1 MSLVLHFA
9 ARSDVGRVRSKN
21 DDSAY
26 AGRHLAVVADGM
38 GGHVGGDVASASTV
52 LDLAPLDATGYPDP
66 STVLPDEIQN
76 ANLILNDLVHAN
88 PKLAGMGTTCTAVL
102 LAGTT
107 LHLAHIGDSRA
118 YRLREDEFSQVTK
131 DHTFVQRLVD
141 EGRLHPD
148 DAESHPHKN
157 VLMRVLGDVD
167 ASPELDITALEV
179 TAGERWLLCSD
190 GLTAVVPPTVIESK
204 LRHGGD
210 LRDVVDELVEL
221 TLAGGA
227 PDNVTIVALEIVQ
240 SDEQD
245 PPETEPSSEALS
257 DEALAAA
264 TPARTGPV
272 SATLLRE
279 DLQSR
284 PHELVGAAD
293 LATQTGKIPI
303 VTRRSTEKRA
313 AALLTGGSPTRITG
327 SGGPAGLPA
336 PAAAATGAAAGVS
349 TPAGQAQKQ
358 AADPESPH
366 SASPAGAQDLTAQA
380 DLDAERRGIPPED
393 LTGAIP
399 PRRRRSVFLPVF
411 TALLAL
417 TFLAVLT
424 FGYLWTQTQYY
435 VGNNRGQV
443 AIFNGVSQQVGP
455 ISLSHLDHETDIP
468 LDRLPAYSRQR
479 LLSGLPARDL
489 EHAQEIVAEL
499 EGSLTPEAPPVSDPS
514 TQPSPSPS
522 ATAAPSPSPSGSAQ
536 SPSPSGTRPPVA
548 EVNAVVDGAAAGAL
562 GGRR

>member
-1 MSLVLHFA
+1 MNLVLDFA
-9 ARSDVGRVRSKN
+9 ARSDVGRIRSKN

-52 LDLAPLDATGYPDP
+52 LDLAPLDAAGYPDP
-66 STVLPDEIQN
+66 KTVLPDEIQN

-107 LHLAHIGDSRA
+107 MHLAHIGDSRA
-118 YRLREDEFSQVTK
+118 YRLADGEFSQVTR

-167 ASPELDITALEV
+167 ASPELDITELEV
-179 TAGERWLLCSD
+179 APGERWLLCSD
-190 GLTAVVPPTVIESK
+190 GLTAVVPPSVIASK
-204 LRHGGD
+204 MRHLPD
-210 LRDVVDELVEL
+210 IRQVVDELVEL
-221 TLAGGA
+221 TLSGGA
-227 PDNVTIVALEIVQ
+227 PDNVTVVVLDVVDAAGPQ
-240 SDEQD
+240 DEGQ
-245 PPETEPSSEALS
+245 PMSEPLSE
-257 DEALAAA
+257 EALAAA
-264 TPARTGPV
+264 AATAGGPV

-279 DLQSR
+279 DLQGR
-284 PHELVGAAD
+284 PHVLVGAAD

-313 AALLTGGSPTRITG
+313 AALLTGGSPVRTQTAVTPG
-327 SGGPAGLPA
+327 LVAASGAAEPA
-336 PAAAATGAAAGVS
+336 PGVADTGLEASAGDD
-349 TPAGQAQKQ
+349 PADQSPVAGTSDRGDDV
-358 AADPESPH
+358 ADSSH
-366 SASPAGAQDLTAQA
+366 ITA
-380 DLDAERRGIPPED
+380 
-393 LTGAIP
+393 AIP
-399 PRRRRSVFLPVF
+399 PRRRRSVFIPVF

-417 TFLAVLT
+417 IFLAVLT

-443 AIFNGVSQQVGP
+443 AIFNGVSQTFGP
-455 ISLSHLDHETDIP
+455 ISLSHLDAETDIP

-479 LLSGLPARDL
+479 LLTGLPARDL
-489 EHAQEIVAEL
+489 EHAQQIVAEL
-499 EGSLTPEAPPVSDPS
+499 EGSLTPEAPPLPPVS
-514 TQPSPSPS
+514 PSPSPS
-522 ATAAPSPSPSGSAQ
+522 PSSTLSPSPSPTDQPGSESPGATR
-536 SPSPSGTRPPVA
+536 SPSA
-548 EVNAVVDGAAAGAL
+548 EAEAAVDGAAAGAL

>member
-1 MSLVLHFA
+1 MNLVLHFA

-52 LDLAPLDATGYPDP
+52 LDLAPLDATGYSDP

-107 LHLAHIGDSRA
+107 MHLAHIGDSRA
-118 YRLREDEFSQVTK
+118 YRLAGGEFSQVTR

-167 ASPELDITALEV
+167 ASPELDITQLEV
-179 TAGERWLLCSD
+179 TPGERWLLCSD
-190 GLTAVVPPTVIESK
+190 GLTAVVPPSVIESK
-204 LRHGGD
+204 MRNLQD
-210 LRDVVDELVEL
+210 LRQVVDELVEL

-227 PDNVTIVALEIVQ
+227 PDNVTIVVVDVVDA
-240 SDEQD
+240 
-245 PPETEPSSEALS
+245 PGPEEDGQPASERLS

-264 TPARTGPV
+264 APTAGGPV

-279 DLQSR
+279 DLQGR

-313 AALLTGGSPTRITG
+313 AALLTGGSPVRTQATAAPVLAPGTTAPDTAAAGTRQSSATE
-327 SGGPAGLPA
+327 GGPADRTPV
-336 PAAAATGAAAGVS
+336 TGTADRREDDTDVS
-349 TPAGQAQKQ
+349 
-358 AADPESPH
+358 H
-366 SASPAGAQDLTAQA
+366 ITA
-380 DLDAERRGIPPED
+380 
-393 LTGAIP
+393 AIP
-399 PRRRRSVFLPVF
+399 PRRRRSVFIPVF
-411 TALLAL
+411 TALLTL
-417 TFLAVLT
+417 IFLAVLT

-443 AIFNGVSQQVGP
+443 AIFNGVSQTFGP
-455 ISLSHLDHETDIP
+455 ISLSHLDAETDIP

-479 LLSGLPARDL
+479 LLTGLPARDL
-489 EHAQEIVAEL
+489 EHAQQIVAEL
-499 EGSLTPEAPPVSDPS
+499 EGSLTPEAPPLPPVS
-514 TQPSPSPS
+514 PSPSPS
-522 ATAAPSPSPSGSAQ
+522 PSSTASTSASGTQGTESPSATRAPS
-536 SPSPSGTRPPVA
+536 A
-548 EVNAVVDGAAAGAL
+548 EAEAAVDGAAAGAL